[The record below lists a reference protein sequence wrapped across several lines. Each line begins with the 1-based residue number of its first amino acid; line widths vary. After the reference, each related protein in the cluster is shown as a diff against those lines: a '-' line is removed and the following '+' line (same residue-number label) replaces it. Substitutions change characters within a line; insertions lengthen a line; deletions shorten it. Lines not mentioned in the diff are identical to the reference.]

1 MLVCYH
7 AGESERPWKGG
18 GLIVTRKI
26 PIDVVLDPAVALVVA
41 EGLVQVTNIAPLVP
55 GGPAC
60 HGVTVCPGG
69 PYEHGLVYESAAGA
83 ERAAGILRRL
93 ACLAIES
100 YLRALSTGTE
110 VVFLGDQGLPVECH
124 PDTPREGP
132 PTPDEI
138 KQIIEQFRQPRAY
151 TFLDNHKVK
160 VAAPDDQTKVVGPD
174 LFAGD
179 LSAMGRLLDDIAAAT
194 ARHAL
199 RVQDLKQVAR
209 SAAEAIEQTVK
220 DLKLKGG
227 LWTHAVVLRQALA
240 RLEELED
247 R

>member
-1 MLVCYH
+1 M
-7 AGESERPWKGG
+7 
-18 GLIVTRKI
+18 TRKI

-41 EGLVQVTNIAPLVP
+41 EGLVQVTSIAPLVP
-55 GGPAC
+55 GGPGC

-93 ACLAIES
+93 ACLAIEG

-138 KQIIEQFRQPRAY
+138 KQMVDQLHQRELTSARPVEQTRMEV
-151 TFLDNHKVK
+151 HEI
-160 VAAPDDQTKVVGPD
+160 KVVGPD

-199 RVQDLKQVAR
+199 RVQDLKQSAR
-209 SAAEAIEQTVK
+209 SAAEAIEQVVT
-220 DLKLKGG
+220 DLKLKGR
-227 LWTHAVVLRQALA
+227 LSSHATELRQALT

-247 R
+247 H

>member
-93 ACLAIES
+93 ACLAIEG
-100 YLRALSTGTE
+100 YLRALCVGTE
-110 VVFLGDQGLPVECH
+110 AVFLGDQALPVECH
-124 PDTPREGP
+124 PDTPRQGP

-138 KQIIEQFRQPRAY
+138 KQMVDQLRQPREY
-151 TFLDNHKVK
+151 ISVGNH
-160 VAAPDDQTKVVGPD
+160 DTKLVGPD
-174 LFAGD
+174 LFAGE
-179 LSAMGRLLDDIAAAT
+179 LSAMGRLLIDIAAAT

-199 RVQDLKQVAR
+199 RVQDLKQSAR
-209 SAAEAIEQTVK
+209 SAAEAIEQVVK